1 MVETFDDVV
10 ERVLEERMEFEFCLA
25 DLEREHVIAYGDA
38 SGKERLIG
46 VVVFSGEERYFTTW
60 EVPQKLWNMLVP
72 RRNHQIN
79 TQELIAMAVMVATF
93 EEVLK

>member
-1 MVETFDDVV
+1 MK
-10 ERVLEERMEFEFCLA
+10 ERMEFEFCLA

-60 EVPQKLWNMLVP
+60 EVPQKLWNMLVS
-72 RRNHQIN
+72 RRIHQIKHSGAYRLGGVGGN
-79 TQELIAMAVMVATF
+79 F
-93 EEVLK
+93 RRGS